1 MHAPG
6 CACARLT
13 RTRGRHA
20 AEGRASGYVVAS
32 RDAKSPDLH
41 FGSDVGDF
49 GDRSERS
56 EGAPAAPGERAAQR
70 PAADRGEDAALR
82 RTREARLADAVADAI
97 ARAANGPANVSCAAC
112 MLDGPWRNG
121 SIAVVGPPAS
131 VGAACAAANRA
142 LFGDFGTGRFPPA
155 TLWYGRGEPV
165 CVPIAAQGLLQA
177 RAGDATV
184 PLPPDFVVP
193 PPPPGR
199 QPLVNTKHRVVEV
212 LDAVPFP
219 AADDHLLVLCTVD
232 ARGVLSLDLPGGTR
246 RLAETA
252 WEAAAREAASV
263 CGLHVA
269 VGKDHLG
276 GADGALDCSGAAF
289 RAEAA
294 HDGQSVRFFVLRAV
308 PVGKAP

>member
-1 MHAPG
+1 VHAPG
-6 CACARLT
+6 CACGRLA

-20 AEGRASGYVVAS
+20 AEGRASGYVIAS

-41 FGSDVGDF
+41 FGSDVDF
-49 GDRSERS
+49 GDLPERS

-70 PAADRGEDAALR
+70 PASDRGEDAARR
-82 RTREARLADAVADAI
+82 RTREARLADAVADAV
-97 ARAANGPANVSCAAC
+97 ARAADGPANVSCAAC

-121 SIAVVGPPAS
+121 SIAVAGPPES

-142 LFGDFGTGRFPPA
+142 LFGDFGAGRFPPA
-155 TLWYGRGEPV
+155 ALWHGRPV
-165 CVPIAAQGLLQA
+165 CVLIAVDHLL
-177 RAGDATV
+177 RASALGTV
-184 PLPPDFVVP
+184 PLPPDFAVP
-193 PPPPGR
+193 PPPAGR

-219 AADDHLLVLCTVD
+219 AVDDHLLVLCTVD
-232 ARGVLSLDLPGGTR
+232 ACGVLSLDLPGGTR

-252 WEAAAREAASV
+252 WEAAAREAVTAA
-263 CGLHVA
+263 GLRVA
-269 VGKDHLG
+269 VGKDRFG

-308 PVGKAP
+308 PVGEAP